1 MLNGIINIKKEKN
14 LLGKLEKDILGLDA
28 VVGGE
33 ISIDIFEKFKD
44 KGQIVKDIRGKF
56 EFFGDRLYPGGN
68 DYAIQQEIIIQKRK
82 GCKTHPVKTWRD
94 TEKLLHS
101 IYNAR

>member
-1 MLNGIINIKKEKN
+1 MGNKERYPW
-14 LLGKLEKDILGLDA
+14 LDA

-33 ISIDIFEKFKD
+33 ISIDIYEKFKD

-68 DYAIQQEIIIQKRK
+68 DFAIQQEIVLQKRK

-94 TEKLLHS
+94 TEELLHS
-101 IYNAR
+101 TICC